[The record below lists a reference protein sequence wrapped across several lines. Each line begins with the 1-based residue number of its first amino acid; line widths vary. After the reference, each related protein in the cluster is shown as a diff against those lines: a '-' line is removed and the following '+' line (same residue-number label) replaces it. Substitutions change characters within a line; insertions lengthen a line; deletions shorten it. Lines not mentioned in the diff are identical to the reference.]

1 MFKAGRRRK
10 DADLMKNNG
19 NRFFVFCLNFLT
31 NCFIKTVLI
40 ELSDNVN
47 HFLSFFFMFQNNVF
61 HIFASFPCLQ
71 NRIAS

>member
-19 NRFFVFCLNFLT
+19 NRFFFVFCLNFLT

-47 HFLSFFFMFQNNVF
+47 HFRSFFHV
-61 HIFASFPCLQ
+61 
-71 NRIAS
+71 